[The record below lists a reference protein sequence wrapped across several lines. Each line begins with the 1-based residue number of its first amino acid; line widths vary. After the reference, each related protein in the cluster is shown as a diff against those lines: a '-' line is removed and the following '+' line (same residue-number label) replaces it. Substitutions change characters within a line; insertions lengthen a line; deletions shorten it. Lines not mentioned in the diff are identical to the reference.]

1 MWYTLIL
8 AVEKSCRLLLLL
20 LYIISLL
27 YFYNNYPYFYF
38 QNTFVRHMLFGFNSA
53 KGVVTRVVFT
63 WSLRF
68 GVGVGR
74 QKALRVKSAPLHTV
88 VDRQKRAGPF
98 RFLLPLCP

>member
-1 MWYTLIL
+1 
-8 AVEKSCRLLLLL
+8 
-20 LYIISLL
+20 
-27 YFYNNYPYFYF
+27 
-38 QNTFVRHMLFGFNSA
+38 MLFGFNSA

-74 QKALRVKSAPLHTV
+74 QKAPRVKSAPLHTV

-98 RFLLPLCP
+98 RFLLPLCPQTEFPYVPPPYSSFTHSPTSFY